1 MAWIE
6 DSSNISTI
14 LKAKSSSFILQPS
27 APPPITTRSMFYV
40 KLPYNLYLFIWAWS
54 ITPKATTRS
63 MFYLKSPY
71 SPFLLLWLWPVTTY
85 ILSIKKRSFLS
96 NNFMKHYFSLSLSQ
110 LHSFIF
116 LSVIHS
122 FFLNCTSRYKLLQK
136 KPNY

>member
-71 SPFLLLWLWPVTTY
+71 SLFLLLWLWPVTTY

-96 NNFMKHYFSLSLSQ
+96 NNFMKHYFSLSQ